1 MKRQRLFSTLCS
13 LLLLTL
19 LIFLVYTRTQLVDR
33 YIGSYIACRGCFDSS
48 VVMADLVMFS
58 IASGILLVAGLLR
71 PDWLARIIQ
80 LLLGVFIV
88 VYVTDLVVFDL
99 FHSRLFLSDASLFVT
114 ERAAVWD
121 QFYTGVGGA
130 GRAWALMGGT
140 LSLFVVL
147 AVMPPA
153 RARSHRLL
161 LLTVLVVPLTAGI
174 ATKPEPYVN
183 QWAVENVFSANLATT
198 ERVRYSEA
206 NAAAIL
212 AARQQPTVFS
222 SVAGEGDEDR
232 NVILVILESWSSWH
246 SKLFGGFEDWTP
258 NLDKAAMRGLRF
270 TNFHSIGF
278 ATDKGLMGL
287 LAGLQIWSPFLHPFE
302 ASPFHS
308 AWGLERTLP
317 AVFSGRGYQTAFLTT
332 GPLDLYQKGEWLR
345 DLGFGHVEG
354 NENPFYDQL
363 PRFAFNSASDSAL
376 YARARQWQ
384 AKARTRY
391 LLVLETVSTHQPYK
405 DPLTGKRSLEKAMK
419 YADRAFG
426 DFLLELDR
434 SDYFSNGILIVASD
448 HRSMTPIPRRELE
461 TFGPDAHS
469 QVPAFILGSGFDA
482 GIADNHVYS
491 QADLVPSLE
500 LWLRGSAQLGAL
512 QSFMWSRSTQPPET
526 AAPNCAF
533 HSRGDLR
540 GLVEVICSTGR
551 GQVRLDGDQ
560 TRFTHYEGLSPAD
573 REQVLMTLAV
583 LRLEGWQR
591 HEARQKVELESPRL

>member
-1 MKRQRLFSTLCS
+1 MKRQRLFSTFC
-13 LLLLTL
+13 LLLVLTL
-19 LIFLVYTRTQLVDR
+19 LILLVYTRTQLVDR
-33 YIGSYIACRGCFDSS
+33 YIGSYIACAGCFNSS

-58 IASGILLVAGLLR
+58 IASGILLVAGLIR
-71 PDWLARIIQ
+71 PAWLARIVQ
-80 LLLGVFIV
+80 LLLGVVIL

-130 GRAWALMGGT
+130 GRALALLGGV
-140 LSLFVVL
+140 LLLFVLL

-153 RARSHRLL
+153 RTRSHRLL
-161 LLTVLVVPLTAGI
+161 LTAVLAAPLIAGI
-174 ATKPEPYVN
+174 ATKTKPYVN
-183 QWAVENVFSANLATT
+183 QWAVDNVFSANLATT

-206 NAAAIL
+206 NAAAML
-212 AARQQPTVFS
+212 ATRQQPTVFS
-222 SVAGEGDEDR
+222 SVTGGGDEHR

-258 NLDKAAMRGLRF
+258 NLDRAAARGLRF
-270 TNFHSIGF
+270 TRFHSIGF
-278 ATDKGLMGL
+278 STDKGLMGIL
-287 LAGLQIWSPFLHPFE
+287 GGLQIWSPFLHPFE

-317 AVFSGRGYQTAFLTT
+317 SIFSDRGYRTAFLTT
-332 GPLDLYQKGEWLR
+332 GPLDLYRKGEWLR

-354 NENPFYDQL
+354 NENPFYEHM

-384 AKARTRY
+384 AQAQTPW

-405 DPLTGKRSLEKAMK
+405 DPVTGKRSLEKAMK
-419 YADRAFG
+419 YADQAFG
-426 DFLLELDR
+426 DFMLELDR
-434 SDYFSNGILIVASD
+434 SGYFTDGILIVASD
-448 HRSMTPIPRRELE
+448 HRSMTPIPLGELE

-469 QVPAFILGSGFDA
+469 QVPAFIVGAGFGA
-482 GIADNHVYS
+482 GTADDRVCS

-500 LWLRGSAQLGAL
+500 FWLNGSARLGAL
-512 QSFMWSRSTQPPET
+512 QSLMWNAPPGHPET

-540 GLVEVICSTGR
+540 GLVEVICNTGR
-551 GQVRLDGDQ
+551 GQVRLDGDR
-560 TRFTHYEGLSPAD
+560 TRFTHFEGLNPAD
-573 REQVLMTLAV
+573 REQVLRTLAV

-591 HEARQKVELESPRL
+591 HEARLTASRR